1 MVRTVN
7 RILNRILRFGVNVYF
22 VTVYVDV
29 VMIFVS
35 FREVRRGCT
44 DNGLGFFYI
53 LVLNT
58 VVILVIMKQFT
69 S

>member
-1 MVRTVN
+1 MN
-7 RILNRILRFGVNVYF
+7 IYF

-29 VMIFVS
+29 IMIFVS

-44 DNGLGFFYI
+44 DNGLGFFLCIGPEYRG
-53 LVLNT
+53 N
-58 VVILVIMKQFT
+58 ILVIMKQFT